1 MVDGTTILLVED
13 NPLMRETL
21 CDVLQVFHP
30 EWRVMTASNGLEGV
44 QAAQRNRPDLI
55 VLDFHMPVM
64 NGYEMALSLQAQPE
78 TRQIPLILNT
88 TEDQNHPLVK
98 RLQSMCN
105 AVLNKPFSLHDLDHV
120 LSAVLS
126 QRPFVPARD
135 RVPALQ
141 AAMA

>member
-21 CDVLQVFHP
+21 CDILQVFHP
-30 EWRVMTASNGLEGV
+30 EWRV

-105 AVLNKPFSLHDLDHV
+105 AVLNKPFSLSDLDHV
-120 LSAVLS
+120 LSAVLN
-126 QRPFVPARD
+126 QRAFAVTRDHVPS
-135 RVPALQ
+135 LQ
-141 AAMA
+141 TAMA

>member
-13 NPLMRETL
+13 NPLMRETV
-21 CDVLQVFHP
+21 CDILQVFHP

-55 VLDFHMPVM
+55 VLDFHMPIM

-78 TRQIPLILNT
+78 TRQIPLVLNT

-126 QRPFVPARD
+126 QRAFVAARD
-135 RVPALQ
+135 HAPVLQ
-141 AAMA
+141 MAMA

>member
-21 CDVLQVFHP
+21 CDILQVFHP

-105 AVLNKPFSLHDLDHV
+105 AVLNKPFSLSDLDHV
-120 LSAVLS
+120 LSAVLN
-126 QRPFVPARD
+126 QRAFAVTRDHVPS
-135 RVPALQ
+135 LQ
-141 AAMA
+141 TAMA

>member
-21 CDVLQVFHP
+21 CDILQVFHP

-44 QAAQRNRPDLI
+44 EAAQRNHPDLI

-105 AVLNKPFSLHDLDHV
+105 AVLNKPFSLSDLDHV
-120 LSAVLS
+120 LNAVLR
-126 QRPFVPARD
+126 QRTFAVTREHAPI
-135 RVPALQ
+135 LQ
-141 AAMA
+141 AAVA

>member
-13 NPLMRETL
+13 NPMMRETL

-64 NGYEMALSLQAQPE
+64 NGYEMALSLQTQPN
-78 TRQIPLILNT
+78 TRQIPLVLNAT
-88 TEDQNHPLVK
+88 KDQNHPLVK

-126 QRPFVPARD
+126 QRTFAPARD
-135 RVPALQ
+135 LVPVLQ

>member
-13 NPLMRETL
+13 NPMMRETL

-78 TRQIPLILNT
+78 TRQIPLVLNT

-126 QRPFVPARD
+126 QRTFAPARD
-135 RVPALQ
+135 LVPVLQ